1 MTTIMFL
8 IGSVCAVGVG
18 VGVGESAVEGDE
30 PFTPPQPIIRART
43 RGLKKNRDTRLKVIT
58 PLIVFETGQPSTVG
72 LTIYVF

>member
-1 MTTIMFL
+1 MITTITFL
-8 IGSVCAVGVG
+8 IGTLCAVGVG
-18 VGVGESAVEGDE
+18 VGVGEVEGDE

-58 PLIVFETGQPSTVG
+58 PLIVFETGQPFTVG